1 MFSQTSNQTTY
12 MTLSSHESGNRKK
25 CSWAIKLKGLLSMT
39 HFLQLEPPA
48 KGFTDIHQLGT
59 KCSNT
64 RTHVGHLTFKP
75 LHRCFCFF
83 FYFAGIVMRR
93 KGQPPSKKK
102 KKQLYKWTSLV
113 YNFWENIKG
122 NANMPTSLIKC
133 AKFHGYDSCFRI
145 LNLCH
150 L

>member
-1 MFSQTSNQTTY
+1 MFLQTSNQATY

-64 RTHVGHLTFKP
+64 RAHVGHLTFKP
-75 LHRCFCFF
+75 LHGCFCFVF
-83 FYFAGIVMRR
+83 SVLLVLSWEGRGNHLKKKKNSCINELLWFLWCITSEKISKEMQIC
-93 KGQPPSKKK
+93 QPPSSNV
-102 KKQLYKWTSLV
+102 Q
-113 YNFWENIKG
+113 NFKVMIHALG
-122 NANMPTSLIKC
+122 
-133 AKFHGYDSCFRI
+133 F
-145 LNLCH
+145 
-150 L
+150 